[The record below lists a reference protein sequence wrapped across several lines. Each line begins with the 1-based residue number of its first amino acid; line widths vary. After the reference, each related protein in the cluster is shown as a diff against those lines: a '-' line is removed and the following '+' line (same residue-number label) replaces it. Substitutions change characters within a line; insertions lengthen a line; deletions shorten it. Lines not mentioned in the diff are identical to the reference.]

1 MEDDDYLWETMK
13 PTTNV
18 KISGTA
24 LNATSPSYTY
34 SIAGHTTAGF
44 NGTVGVIPN
53 NGAMGTTA
61 VWTATTPYTIQ
72 AGGTGTPLIM
82 NQNGKI
88 DMRGEDADINM
99 NGKSLRTWMEAVEQ
113 RLAIL
118 QPNVKLEAEW
128 AELKELGDRYRELE
142 REIKDKMK
150 TWDILKDQNETGMPK
165 R

>member
-1 MEDDDYLWETMK
+1 MEDDDFLLDIMK
-13 PTTNV
+13 QTTNV
-18 KISGTA
+18 TIGGTA

-44 NGTVGVIPN
+44 NGTTGVISGT
-53 NGAMGTTA
+53 GAMGTTA
-61 VWTATTPYTIQ
+61 VWTATTPH
-72 AGGTGTPLIM
+72 TPYVM

-88 DMRGEDADINM
+88 DIKGEDADINM

-118 QPNVKLEAEW
+118 QPNVELEAEW

-142 REIKDKMK
+142 QEIKDKMK
-150 TWDILKDQNETGMPK
+150 TWDILKKPE
-165 R
+165 

>member
-1 MEDDDYLWETMK
+1 MEDDDFLLDIMK
-13 PTTNV
+13 QTTNV
-18 KISGTA
+18 TIGGTA

-44 NGTVGVIPN
+44 NGTTGVISGT
-53 NGAMGTTA
+53 GAMGTTT
-61 VWTATTPYTIQ
+61 VWTATTPH
-72 AGGTGTPLIM
+72 TPYVM

-88 DMRGEDADINM
+88 DIKGEDADINM

-118 QPNVKLEAEW
+118 QPNVELEAEW

-142 REIKDKMK
+142 QEIKDKMT
-150 TWDILKDQNETGMPK
+150 TWDILKKPE
-165 R
+165 